1 MSMEALKKAWDN
13 AYKDFEREHTTP
25 YFWENPALFRIG
37 NVKWETGLDYSM
49 THRWTIDYYEDYL
62 FIKEV
67 YDELYNQNPRFGIHE
82 ILSLL
87 SRKPELT
94 KINEKYAGVNWYRNH
109 LNQLKT
115 ISAEQTKQV

>member
-1 MSMEALKKAWDN
+1 METMLK
-13 AYKDFEREHTTP
+13 YKDFEREHTTP

-67 YDELYNQNPRFGIHE
+67 YDELYNQNPRFGINE
-82 ILSLL
+82 ILGLL